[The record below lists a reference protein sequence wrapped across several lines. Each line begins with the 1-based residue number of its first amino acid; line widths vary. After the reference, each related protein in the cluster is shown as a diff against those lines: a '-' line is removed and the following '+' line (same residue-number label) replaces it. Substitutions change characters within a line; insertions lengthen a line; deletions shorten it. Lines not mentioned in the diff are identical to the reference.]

1 MTAASS
7 APPKEASWLT
17 SEFLLMRQH
26 MASSS
31 AMSTFS
37 SDLHKSTPTFSG
49 PGAMDQV
56 LKSRELSSASV
67 RRRKFQERQQQ
78 NALEREKM
86 RERKRMMMIYDPVEE
101 ELDDFGA
108 SSRDEMD
115 SGTRQCERRSSIE
128 TPSECSVSTPDDTF
142 LNRAAFGQCSAYG
155 ANVKPTEML
164 EGGDDRVPTAPNYSF
179 VTIPPPSPA
188 PVLQASLAT
197 LSDFRYDRYSVFL
210 DSPISELLSSDSETE
225 ETLSPVEV
233 ATPVAFSL
241 PKSRPSLISIAC
253 TSQHHKRITSPLPSP
268 LSQSTSQQPERPA
281 KRRSI
286 SSSHSGFPAAEA
298 TLLEVPDLPA
308 SACEVI
314 ANASANASQ
323 ESLVLP
329 LPSRSSRSKGDRKS
343 SLPRLSIALSHARMS
358 SIKTL
363 IKTPTTLTGSRSSS
377 RSSVNISR
385 PSTAC
390 QPAADQILEGDD
402 PMASTIANNLAH
414 LQRSTTT
421 TSTSSTASQ
430 VNMTALPTPPADDS
444 PPDPLTAIP
453 HMGPRKK
460 SSFSVLRRR
469 SESIGQALKGF
480 GKSSTRAEAPAPLP
494 LASAPTSTTPR
505 KQYPLDLSAFPTPPL
520 PSPRTGTS
528 SAASFTSA
536 SIKSSD
542 GAVGLGLKS
551 VDLDGI
557 AKT

>member
-1 MTAASS
+1 
-7 APPKEASWLT
+7 
-17 SEFLLMRQH
+17 
-26 MASSS
+26 
-31 AMSTFS
+31 MSTLS
-37 SDLHKSTPTFSG
+37 SDLHKPAPTLSG
-49 PGAMDQV
+49 PGAMDQL

-86 RERKRMMMIYDPVEE
+86 RERKRMMMLYDPAEE
-101 ELDDFGA
+101 ELDDFDT

-115 SGTRQCERRSSIE
+115 SGPRQCERRSSIE

-142 LNRAAFGQCSAYG
+142 LNRGAFGHYSAYG
-155 ANVKPTEML
+155 ADAKATKLEVL
-164 EGGDDRVPTAPNYSF
+164 EGSDDRVPTAAKYSF

-197 LSDFRYDRYSVFL
+197 LSDFRYDRYSVLL

-225 ETLSPVEV
+225 ETISPVEV

-253 TSQHHKRITSPLPSP
+253 SSQHHKRVTSPLPSP
-268 LSQSTSQQPERPA
+268 LSQTTSQQPERPA

-286 SSSHSGFPAAEA
+286 SKSHSGFPAAEA

-308 SACEVI
+308 NACEVI

-329 LPSRSSRSKGDRKS
+329 LPSKSSRSRGDRKS

-377 RSSVNISR
+377 RSSVSISR

-390 QPAADQILEGDD
+390 QPAVDHILEEGDD
-402 PMASTIANNLAH
+402 PIASNIANNLAN

-421 TSTSSTASQ
+421 TSTSSTASH
-430 VNMTALPTPPADDS
+430 VNMTALPTPPAEDS
-444 PPDPLTAIP
+444 TPDSLTAIP
-453 HMGPRKK
+453 PMGPRKK

-469 SESIGQALKGF
+469 SESIGQALKGL

-494 LASAPTSTTPR
+494 LASTSASTSTTPR

-536 SIKSSD
+536 SIMSSD
-542 GAVGLGLKS
+542 GTVGLGLKS

-557 AKT
+557 AET